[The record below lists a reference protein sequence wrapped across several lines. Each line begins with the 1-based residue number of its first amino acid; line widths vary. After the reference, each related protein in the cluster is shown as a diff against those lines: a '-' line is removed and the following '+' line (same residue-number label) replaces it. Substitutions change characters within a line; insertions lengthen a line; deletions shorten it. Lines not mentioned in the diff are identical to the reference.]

1 MTTVTIQVDDD
12 LLARARQLAD
22 ARKMTVSEMLERL
35 LRVVAAPPLNRND
48 LPPLTRQALGML
60 PAMSD
65 EEVERVLDEERMRKY
80 GSPWAA
86 SSPAMR

>member
-1 MTTVTIQVDDD
+1 MTTLTIQVDDD
-12 LLARARQLAD
+12 LLARAGELAA

-35 LRVVAAPPLNRND
+35 LRVVAAPPLKRSE

-65 EEVERVLDEERMRKY
+65 EEVSQTLDEERMRKY
-80 GSPWAA
+80 GNP
-86 SSPAMR
+86 